1 MSRSRIT
8 RALLAL
14 AAGAVLVAAEPAQEA
29 PDAKPSPTALI
40 DAFHA
45 QLLDVM
51 KHAEALGFDGRKA
64 KLEPVLDATY
74 DFPAMAQRSLGSAF
88 ATLDEAQRERFT
100 EVFRGMTV
108 RTYATRFTGW
118 TGESFETLGQEPSL
132 AGTVIVRSVVHAK
145 PEDVS
150 LDYRL
155 RETPA
160 GWRVIDVYLKG
171 TVSELALRRSEY
183 SAVLEREGFEALVS
197 ALERK
202 VADGVG
208 PAAVP
213 AEAPAP
219 APSSDSR
226 DR

>member
-1 MSRSRIT
+1 
-8 RALLAL
+8 
-14 AAGAVLVAAEPAQEA
+14 
-29 PDAKPSPTALI
+29 
-40 DAFHA
+40 
-45 QLLDVM
+45 
-51 KHAEALGFDGRKA
+51 
-64 KLEPVLDATY
+64 
-74 DFPAMAQRSLGSAF
+74 MAQRSLGPAF
-88 ATLDEAQRERFT
+88 ATLDDAQRARF
-100 EVFRGMTV
+100 VQAFRGMTV
-108 RTYATRFTGW
+108 RTYATRFNAW
-118 TGESFETLGQEPSL
+118 TGESFETKGQEDSL

-183 SAVLEREGFEALVS
+183 SAVLEREGFEALLAS
-197 ALERK
+197 LERK

-208 PAAVP
+208 PAS
-213 AEAPAP
+213 APA

-226 DR
+226 DK

>member
-1 MSRSRIT
+1 MEPTRFL
-8 RALLAL
+8 RAL
-14 AAGAVLVAAEPAQEA
+14 VLVAAVAGLAAAADVPPASA
-29 PDAKPSPTALI
+29 TI

-51 KHAEALGFDGRKA
+51 KNAKQLGYDGRRA
-64 KLEPVLDATY
+64 KLEVVLDATY
-74 DFPAMAQRSLGSAF
+74 DFPAMAQRSLGPAYG
-88 ATLDEAQRERFT
+88 TLDQAQRDRFT
-100 EVFRGMTV
+100 QAFRGMTV
-108 RTYATRFTGW
+108 RTYATRFEGW
-118 TGESFETLGQEPSL
+118 NGESFETKGQEDSV

-155 RETPA
+155 RDTPQ

-183 SAVLEREGFEALVS
+183 SAVLERDGFEALLS

-202 VADGVG
+202 IAEGPL
-208 PAAVP
+208 PAAP
-213 AEAPAP
+213 TAPSTGAP
-219 APSSDSR
+219 PSSDSR
-226 DR
+226 DK